1 MCITDLLVKPL
12 KSRQRPLIRVKH
24 SQKGKHKNINYLVH
38 KLTLWPKC
46 RRIVKRG
53 ADGRPDR
60 ILKRRP
66 KPIFD
71 VDSTDIEMKIK
82 LSMTAT
88 SPGKEG
94 ESGAG

>member
-1 MCITDLLVKPL
+1 VYNRLACKAPKIEATSTYQGKTLP
-12 KSRQRPLIRVKH
+12 
-24 SQKGKHKNINYLVH
+24 KGETQNINYLVH
-38 KLTLWPKC
+38 KLTLWLKC
-46 RRIVKRG
+46 RWIVKPG

-94 ESGAG
+94 ESGGG